1 MRERERKRKKNKK
14 KKRKKSEHPKHENSL
29 SFLRRQRGVLLFLN
43 FSFLFILFSVT
54 ERYLYP
60 ILKER
65 ARIVWYDDYMRDCS
79 PLFYSVVVVV
89 IIMSQ
94 STPQHLL
101 SKV

>member
-1 MRERERKRKKNKK
+1 M
-14 KKRKKSEHPKHENSL
+14 
-29 SFLRRQRGVLLFLN
+29 FLN

-89 IIMSQ
+89 VVVVIIMSQ